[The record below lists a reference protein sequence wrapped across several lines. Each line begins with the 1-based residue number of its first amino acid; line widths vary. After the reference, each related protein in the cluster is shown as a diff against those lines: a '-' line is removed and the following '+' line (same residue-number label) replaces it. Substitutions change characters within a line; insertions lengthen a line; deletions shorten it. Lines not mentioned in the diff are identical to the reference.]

1 MPATRRGRP
10 RASGKSKR
18 ALCIA
23 GLSLMVVAFGAVA
36 SSAAAA
42 PPAAP
47 QVNIVRQG
55 NPPPAV
61 PANTHYYTTIQEAVN
76 ASTSG
81 DWVLIEPGVYY
92 EAVKVTPA
100 QSGIWIR
107 GMDRN
112 KVILDG
118 QNAPGNGI
126 EIYKADN
133 VWVEN
138 LTVRNF
144 DTGCSECGNEIWWN
158 GGANSGEIGAH
169 GWYGRYLTTYDT
181 GLNGGYGIFTGNEEH
196 GAFEHVYASG
206 FNDSGMYIGACRDCG
221 AFVSDAVMENNALG
235 YSGSNSSGSLII
247 EKSVFDHNLVGIA
260 PNSENPGDGPPPLD
274 GACNSGENTSPTPTF
289 ESTRVKRCE
298 ILRKNQV
305 MHNDNLTVPTNGS
318 TDVAPWGVGI
328 ELPGDYAVLVKGNT
342 IADNP
347 NDGVLGFEYPNPFP
361 PTEETIFFQLA
372 ANRISNN
379 WFYNNGYNESPLLS
393 GSPFTGDLALLSS
406 YAELFG
412 GPTSQSENNCVSGN
426 HFTVQTFPA
435 DIDTT
440 WGCQHKTTPNPG
452 GGLPAAEYLLTLEE
466 ESRFIRENLIPPVG
480 QPVPPEQ
487 PTMPN
492 PCVGVPRNPLCPQK
506 GNQ

>member
-1 MPATRRGRP
+1 MPEARIDLELP
-10 RASGKSKR
+10 AVAPAVLLVL
-18 ALCIA
+18 ALLLIA
-23 GLSLMVVAFGAVA
+23 VVFGAGA
-36 SSAAAA
+36 GSAAA
-42 PPAAP
+42 AAP

-55 NPPPAV
+55 NPPATM
-61 PANTHYYTTIQEAVN
+61 PANTHYYKTIQAAVN

-92 EAVKVTPA
+92 ESVKVTAA

-112 KVILDG
+112 DVILDG
-118 QNAPGNGI
+118 QNEPGNGI
-126 EIYKADN
+126 EIYKANN

-158 GGANSGEIGAH
+158 GGADSGEIGAH
-169 GWYGRYLTTYDT
+169 GWYGSYLTAYDT

-206 FNDSGMYIGACRDCG
+206 FNDSGMYIGACRDCD
-221 AFVSDAVMENNALG
+221 ALVSDAVMENNALG
-235 YSGSNSSGSLII
+235 YSGSNSSGRLII

-289 ESTRVKRCE
+289 ESTRIKRCE

-328 ELPGDYAVLVKGNT
+328 ELPGDYAVQVKGNT

-361 PTEETIFFQLA
+361 PTEETIFFQFA
-372 ANRISNN
+372 ANQISNN
-379 WFYNNGYNESPLLS
+379 WFQQQRLQRKPTPERKSLHRRR
-393 GSPFTGDLALLSS
+393 GSAQRVRGTLRGPGVAVRKQLRQRQSFFGRDLPTGPRQNLGLQQQ
-406 YAELFG
+406 EHPKPG
-412 GPTSQSENNCVSGN
+412 RR
-426 HFTVQTFPA
+426 PA
-435 DIDTT
+435 
-440 WGCQHKTTPNPG
+440 G
-452 GGLPAAEYLLTLEE
+452 GGIPFDPPGRIEVHTGKRDPSCGSAGASETTDDAKPMQGRSQEPALSAE
-466 ESRFIRENLIPPVG
+466 G
-480 QPVPPEQ
+480 QPL
-487 PTMPN
+487 TA
-492 PCVGVPRNPLCPQK
+492 
-506 GNQ
+506 

>member
-1 MPATRRGRP
+1 MHARGPDRSRTSGGPPAVLLVL
-10 RASGKSKR
+10 
-18 ALCIA
+18 ALLLVA
-23 GLSLMVVAFGAVA
+23 VVFGAGA
-36 SSAAAA
+36 GSAAA
-42 PPAAP
+42 AAP

-55 NPPPAV
+55 NPPATI
-61 PANTHYYTTIQEAVN
+61 PANTHYYKTIQAAVN

-92 EAVKVTPA
+92 ESVKVTAA

-112 KVILDG
+112 EVILDG
-118 QNAPGNGI
+118 QNEPGNGI
-126 EIYKADN
+126 EIYKANN

-158 GGANSGEIGAH
+158 GGADSGEIGAH
-169 GWYGRYLTTYDT
+169 GWYGRYLTAYDT

-196 GAFEHVYASG
+196 GVFEHVYASG
-206 FNDSGMYIGACRDCG
+206 FNDSGMYIGACRDCD
-221 AFVSDAVMENNALG
+221 ALVSDAVMENNALG
-235 YSGSNSSGSLII
+235 YSGSNSSGRLII

-289 ESTRVKRCE
+289 ESTRIKRCE

-328 ELPGDYAVLVKGNT
+328 ELPGDYAVMVKGNT

-347 NDGVLGFEYPNPFP
+347 NNGVLGFEYPNPVP
-361 PTEETIFFQLA
+361 SDRRNHLLPVRGKSDQQQLVRQQRLQRKPA
-372 ANRISNN
+372 PERKSLHRRC
-379 WFYNNGYNESPLLS
+379 GLLS
-393 GSPFTGDLALLSS
+393 G

-426 HFTVQTFPA
+426 HFSGATFPPS
-435 DIDTT
+435 IDKT
-440 WGCQHKTTPNPG
+440 WGCNNKNTPNPG
-452 GGLPAAEYLLTLEE
+452 GGLPAAEYLLTLLE
-466 ESRFIRENLIPPVG
+466 ESRFIQENLIPPVG
-480 QPVPPEQ
+480 QPAPPKQ

-492 PCVGVPRNPLCPQK
+492 PCKGAPKNPLCPQK
-506 GNQ
+506 GNH

>member
-1 MPATRRGRP
+1 MHAKGPDRSRTSGGPPAV
-10 RASGKSKR
+10 
-18 ALCIA
+18 L
-23 GLSLMVVAFGAVA
+23 LVVALLLIAVVFGAGTG
-36 SSAAAA
+36 SAAA
-42 PPAAP
+42 AAP

-55 NPPPAV
+55 KPPATM
-61 PANTHYYTTIQEAVN
+61 PANTHYYETIQAAVN

-92 EAVKVTPA
+92 ESVKATAA

-112 KVILDG
+112 EVILDG
-118 QNAPGNGI
+118 QNEPGNGI
-126 EIYKADN
+126 EIYKANN
-133 VWVEN
+133 VSVEN

-144 DTGCSECGNEIWWN
+144 DTGCSECGNEIWFN
-158 GGANSGEIGAH
+158 GGADSGEIGAH
-169 GWYGRYLTTYDT
+169 GWYGSYLTAYDT

-196 GAFEHVYASG
+196 GAYEHIYASG
-206 FNDSGMYIGACRDCG
+206 FNDSGMYIGACRDCD
-221 AFVSDAVMENNALG
+221 ALVSDAVMENNALG
-235 YSGSNSSGSLII
+235 YSGSNSSGRLVI

-289 ESTRVKRCE
+289 ESTRIKRCE

-328 ELPGDYAVLVKGNT
+328 ELPGDYAVQVKGNT

-361 PTEETIFFQLA
+361 PTEETIFFQFA
-372 ANRISNN
+372 ANQISNN
-379 WFYNNGYNESPLLS
+379 WFDNNGYNESPLLS
-393 GSPFTGDLALLSS
+393 GSPFTGDVALLSD

-426 HFTVQTFPA
+426 HFTGATFP
-435 DIDTT
+435 TGLTKT
-440 WGCQHKTTPNPG
+440 WRCSNKNTPNPG
-452 GGLPAAEYLLTLEE
+452 GGLPAAEYLLTLLE
-466 ESRFIRENLIPPVG
+466 ESRFIQENLIPPMG
-480 QPVPPEQ
+480 QPAPPKQ

-492 PCVGVPRNPLCPQK
+492 PCKGAPKSPLCPQK
-506 GNQ
+506 GKH